1 MILPS
6 LLTNTCLLT
15 FHFGKSI
22 CGCYSWKVYDIIM
35 VGKTAGHTCCM
46 INGKS
51 KRGGLL
57 IILIKQQKHTLTKPN
72 QKTQKEIGLHL
83 DLLIF
88 YNARAFDTLVLY
100 KLPCLEALGTQMFD
114 DDR

>member
-1 MILPS
+1 MAY
-6 LLTNTCLLT
+6 LL
-15 FHFGKSI
+15 HI
-22 CGCYSWKVYDIIM
+22 
-35 VGKTAGHTCCM
+35 

-57 IILIKQQKHTLTKPN
+57 IILIKQQNIHTLTKPN
-72 QKTQKEIGLHL
+72 QKIQKKIGLHL